1 VSPGVTLDQALAQLP
16 ALAGPRQVSELP
28 GGLTNHNYRVR
39 TATQDVVVRI
49 SPPTTD
55 LLAVNR
61 EHEWLNSRAAASAG
75 VGAPVVD
82 YLPGQGVLV
91 VGFLPGVTYTADDV
105 AANLPRIAGA
115 VRRLHAGPSFANDF
129 DIFDVQRG
137 YQGIVTQR
145 GLRVPEG
152 YAALSESAARVEA
165 ALRRF
170 PEPRVPCHNDLLAAN
185 FLDDGGA
192 IRIVD
197 YEYSGT
203 NEASFDLG
211 NLINESQLDHD
222 HLVELVEAYY
232 RRVDSRLLA
241 RAELWGLAGRYAWTL
256 WGAIQ
261 HGVSDVDH
269 DFWDFALERHALA
282 ASLFT
287 SPRLGDL
294 IDAATRQS
302 PADTSATTGP
312 SPGLRTGDGA

>member
-1 VSPGVTLDQALAQLP
+1 MSHGVTLDQALAQLP
-16 ALAGPRQVSELP
+16 ALAGDREVSELP

-61 EHEWLNSRAAASAG
+61 EHEWLNSRAAALAG

-91 VGFLPGVTYTADDV
+91 VGFLPGRTYAASDV
-105 AANLPRIAGA
+105 ASNLRRIAA
-115 VRRLHAGPSFANDF
+115 ALRLLHAGPPFASDF
-129 DIFDVQRG
+129 DIFDIQRR
-137 YQGIVTQR
+137 YWGIVTQR
-145 GLRVPEG
+145 GLRVPDG
-152 YAALSESAARVEA
+152 YVELRDVAARVEA

-185 FLDDGGA
+185 FLDDGGS

-203 NEASFDLG
+203 NEASFELG
-211 NLINESQLDHD
+211 NLVNESQLDHE
-222 HLVELVEAYY
+222 HLVELVDSYY
-232 RRVDSRLLA
+232 GSVDDRLLA

-261 HGVSDVDH
+261 HGVSDVEH
-269 DFWDFALERHALA
+269 DFWDFALERHDLA
-282 ASLFT
+282 AALFT
-287 SPRLGDL
+287 SARLDEL
-294 IDAATRQS
+294 IDAATTAVS
-302 PADTSATTGP
+302 GDV
-312 SPGLRTGDGA
+312 TGDPA

>member
-1 VSPGVTLDQALAQLP
+1 MSHGVTLDQALAQLP
-16 ALAGPRQVSELP
+16 ALAGDREVTELP

-39 TATQDVVVRI
+39 TATHDVVVRI

-61 EHEWLNSRAAASAG
+61 EHEWLNSRAAALTG

-91 VGFLPGVTYTADDV
+91 VGFLPGRTYAASDV
-105 AANLPRIAGA
+105 ASNLRRIGA
-115 VRRLHAGPSFANDF
+115 AIRLLHAGPPFASDF
-129 DIFDVQRG
+129 DIFDIQRR
-137 YQGIVTQR
+137 YWGIVTQR
-145 GLRVPEG
+145 GLRVPDG
-152 YAALSESAARVEA
+152 YAALGEVAARVET

-170 PEPRVPCHNDLLAAN
+170 PEARVPCHNDLLAAN
-185 FLDDGGA
+185 FLDDGSS

-203 NEASFDLG
+203 NEASFELG
-211 NLINESQLDHD
+211 NLVNESQLGHE

-232 RRVDSRLLA
+232 GQVDDRLLA

-269 DFWDFALERHALA
+269 DFWDFALERHDLA
-282 ASLFT
+282 SALFT
-287 SPRLGDL
+287 SPRLGEL
-294 IDAATRQS
+294 IEAATT
-302 PADTSATTGP
+302 AA
-312 SPGLRTGDGA
+312 TGDPA

>member
-1 VSPGVTLDQALAQLP
+1 MSHGVTLDQALAQLP
-16 ALAGPRQVSELP
+16 ALAGDREVTELP

-61 EHEWLNSRAAASAG
+61 EHEWLNSRAAALAG

-91 VGFLPGVTYTADDV
+91 VGFLPGRTYAAGDV
-105 AANLPRIAGA
+105 AANRGRIAEA
-115 VRRLHAGPSFANDF
+115 VRLLHAGPPFASDF
-129 DIFDVQRG
+129 DIFDIQRR
-137 YQGIVTQR
+137 YWGIVTHR

-152 YAALSESAARVEA
+152 YAALGDVAARVEA

-170 PEPRVPCHNDLLAAN
+170 PEVRVPCHNDLLAAN
-185 FLDDGGA
+185 FLDDGGS

-203 NEASFDLG
+203 NEASFELG
-211 NLINESQLDHD
+211 NLVNESQLGHE

-232 RRVDSRLLA
+232 GRVDDRLLA

-269 DFWDFALERHALA
+269 DFWDFALERHDLA
-282 ASLFT
+282 AALFT
-287 SPRLGDL
+287 SPRLDEL
-294 IDAATRQS
+294 VEAATS
-302 PADTSATTGP
+302 PATGHP
-312 SPGLRTGDGA
+312 ASGGPA

>member
-16 ALAGPRQVSELP
+16 ALAGVREVSELP

-39 TATQDVVVRI
+39 TATYDVVVRI
-49 SPPTTD
+49 SPSTTD

-61 EHEWLNSRAAASAG
+61 EHEWLNSRAAAAAG

-82 YLPGQGVLV
+82 YLAGQGVLV
-91 VGFLPGVTYTADDV
+91 VGFLPGITYAAADV
-105 AANLPRIAGA
+105 AANLRRIARA
-115 VRRLHAGPSFANDF
+115 VRRLHAGPPFANGF
-129 DIFDVQRG
+129 DIFDIQRG
-137 YQGIVTQR
+137 YQAIVIAR

-152 YAALSESAARVEA
+152 YAALGESAARVEA
-165 ALRRF
+165 AVRRF

-185 FLDDGGA
+185 FLDDGGD
-192 IRIVD
+192 IHIVD

-203 NEASFDLG
+203 NEASFELG

-232 RRVDSRLLA
+232 GRVDDRLLA

-261 HGVSDVDH
+261 HSVSEVEH
-269 DFWDFALERHALA
+269 DFWEFAVERHALA

-287 SPRLGDL
+287 SPRLGTLLD
-294 IDAATRQS
+294 DATKTS
-302 PADTSATTGP
+302 PAETSTPTSR
-312 SPGLRTGDGA
+312 SPGPRTGDEA

>member
-16 ALAGPRQVSELP
+16 ALAGVREVSELP

-39 TATQDVVVRI
+39 TATHDVVVRI
-49 SPPTTD
+49 SAPTTD

-61 EHEWLNSRAAASAG
+61 EHEWLNSLAAAAAG

-91 VGFLPGVTYTADDV
+91 VGFLPGVTYAASDV
-105 AANLPRIAGA
+105 ADNLPRIARA
-115 VRRLHAGPSFANDF
+115 IRRLHAGPPFANGF

-137 YQGIVTQR
+137 YERIVTRR
-145 GLRVPEG
+145 GLQLPEG
-152 YAALSESAARVEA
+152 YAALGESATRVEA

-185 FLDDGGA
+185 FLDDGGD

-203 NEASFDLG
+203 NEASFELG
-211 NLINESQLDHD
+211 NLINESQLDDD

-232 RRVDSRLLA
+232 GRVDRRLLA

-256 WGAIQ
+256 WGVIQ
-261 HGVSDVDH
+261 HSVSDVDH
-269 DFWDFALERHALA
+269 DFWDFALERQALA
-282 ASLFT
+282 AALFT

-294 IDAATRQS
+294 IDAATEG
-302 PADTSATTGP
+302 PPVETSTTAVP
-312 SPGLRTGDGA
+312 SAGLLAGDEG

>member
-1 VSPGVTLDQALAQLP
+1 MNPGVTLDHALAQLP
-16 ALAGPRQVSELP
+16 ALAGPREVSKLP

-61 EHEWLNSRAAASAG
+61 EHEWLNSRAAALAG

-91 VGFLPGVTYTADDV
+91 VGFLPGVTYAAGDV
-105 AANLPRIAGA
+105 AANLSRIATA
-115 VRRLHAGPSFANDF
+115 VGLLHAGPPFVSDF
-129 DIFDVQRG
+129 DIFDIQRR

-145 GLRVPEG
+145 GLRVPDG
-152 YAALSESAARVEA
+152 YAALGHPAARVEA
-165 ALRRF
+165 ALRQF

-203 NEASFDLG
+203 NEASFELG
-211 NLINESQLDHD
+211 NLVNESQLDHD

-232 RRVDSRLLA
+232 GRVDDRLLA

-269 DFWDFALERHALA
+269 DFWDFALERHDLA
-282 ASLFT
+282 AALFT

-294 IDAATRQS
+294 VDAAT
-302 PADTSATTGP
+302 GP
-312 SPGLRTGDGA
+312 SSAGSCATRGLSTQRRTGDEA

>member
-1 VSPGVTLDQALAQLP
+1 MSRGVTLDQALAQLP
-16 ALAGPRQVSELP
+16 ALTGEREVTELP

-49 SPPTTD
+49 SPSTTD

-61 EHEWLNSRAAASAG
+61 EHEWLNSRAAELAG

-91 VGFLPGVTYTADDV
+91 VGFLPGRTYVANDV
-105 AANLPRIAGA
+105 ASNLPRIAA
-115 VRRLHAGPSFANDF
+115 ALRRLHAGPPFANDF
-129 DIFDVQRG
+129 DIFDVQRR
-137 YQGIVTQR
+137 YWDIVTQR
-145 GLRVPEG
+145 GLRVPDG
-152 YAALSESAARVEA
+152 YAELGDVAARVEA

-185 FLDDGGA
+185 ILDDGGS

-203 NEASFDLG
+203 NEASFELG
-211 NLINESQLDHD
+211 NLVNESQLSHE

-232 RRVDSRLLA
+232 RRADDRLLA

-269 DFWDFALERHALA
+269 DFWDFALERHDLA
-282 ASLFT
+282 AALFT
-287 SPRLGDL
+287 SPRLGEL
-294 IDAATRQS
+294 VDAAT
-302 PADTSATTGP
+302 
-312 SPGLRTGDGA
+312 SPGPDDPATGDRA

>member
-16 ALAGPRQVSELP
+16 ALAGPREVSELP

-49 SPPTTD
+49 SAPATD

-61 EHEWLNSRAAASAG
+61 EHEWLNSVAAAAAG

-82 YLPGQGVLV
+82 YLAGQGVLV
-91 VGFLPGVTYTADDV
+91 VGFLPGVTYGASDV
-105 AANLPRIAGA
+105 AANLPRIARA
-115 VRRLHAGPSFANDF
+115 VGRLHTGPPFANGF

-152 YAALSESAARVEA
+152 YAALGESATRVEA
-165 ALRRF
+165 ALRQF

-185 FLDDGGA
+185 FLDDGGD

-203 NEASFDLG
+203 NEASFELG

-232 RRVDSRLLA
+232 GWVDRLLLA

-256 WGAIQ
+256 WGVIQ
-261 HGVSDVDH
+261 HSVSDVEH
-269 DFWDFALERHALA
+269 DFWDFTLERHALA

-294 IDAATRQS
+294 IDAATEGP
-302 PADTSATTGP
+302 PAGTGTSAGP
-312 SPGLRTGDGA
+312 SAGLRAGDEG

>member
-16 ALAGPRQVSELP
+16 ALAGVREVSELP

-49 SPPTTD
+49 SAPTTN

-61 EHEWLNSRAAASAG
+61 EHEWFNSRAAAAAG
-75 VGAPVVD
+75 VGAPVMD
-82 YLPGQGVLV
+82 YLAGQGVLV
-91 VGFLPGVTYTADDV
+91 VGFLPGTTYTAADV
-105 AANLPRIAGA
+105 PANLRRIARA
-115 VRRLHAGPSFANDF
+115 VRRLHAGPPFANGF

-137 YQGIVTQR
+137 YQEIVTQR

-152 YAALSESAARVEA
+152 YAALDESATRVEA
-165 ALRRF
+165 ALRQF
-170 PEPRVPCHNDLLAAN
+170 PELRVPCHNDLLAAN
-185 FLDDGGA
+185 FLDDGGD

-203 NEASFDLG
+203 NEASFELG

-232 RRVDSRLLA
+232 GRVDRRLLA

-256 WGAIQ
+256 WGVIQ
-261 HGVSDVDH
+261 GSVSEVDH

-287 SPRLGDL
+287 STRLGDL
-294 IDAATRQS
+294 LDDATRPS
-302 PADTSATTGP
+302 PAETSTATGP
-312 SPGLRTGDGA
+312 SSALRTGDEA

>member
-16 ALAGPRQVSELP
+16 ALAGDREVSELP

-49 SPPTTD
+49 SPSTTD

-61 EHEWLNSRAAASAG
+61 EHEWLNSRAAALAG

-82 YLPGQGVLV
+82 YLAGQGVLV
-91 VGFLPGVTYTADDV
+91 VGFLPGVTYAASDV
-105 AANLPRIAGA
+105 GASLRRIATA
-115 VRRLHAGPSFANDF
+115 LRLLHGGPPFVNGF
-129 DIFDVQRG
+129 DIFEIQRR

-145 GLRVPEG
+145 GLRVPDG
-152 YAALSESAARVEA
+152 YAALDESAARVEA
-165 ALRRF
+165 ALRQH

-203 NEASFDLG
+203 NEASFELG
-211 NLINESQLDHD
+211 NLVNESQLTHD
-222 HLVELVEAYY
+222 HLVELVDAYY
-232 RRVDSRLLA
+232 GRVDDQLLA

-269 DFWDFALERHALA
+269 DFWDFALERHDLA
-282 ASLFT
+282 SALFT
-287 SPRLGDL
+287 SPRLAEL
-294 IDAATRQS
+294 IDAATQPS
-302 PADTSATTGP
+302 SQPSATD
-312 SPGLRTGDGA
+312 SAPGRQT

>member
-1 VSPGVTLDQALAQLP
+1 VSPGVTLDQALSQLP
-16 ALAGPRQVSELP
+16 ALAGDREVSELP

-39 TATQDVVVRI
+39 TATHDVVVRI
-49 SPPTTD
+49 SPPTTG
-55 LLAVNR
+55 LLAVDR
-61 EHEWLNSRAAASAG
+61 EHEWFNSRAAASAG

-91 VGFLPGVTYTADDV
+91 VGFLAGRTYTASDV
-105 AANLPRIAGA
+105 GANLPRIAA
-115 VRRLHAGPSFANDF
+115 ALRVLHGGPPFANDF
-129 DIFDVQRG
+129 DIFEIQRR
-137 YQGIVTQR
+137 YWRIVTER
-145 GLRVPEG
+145 GLRVPDG
-152 YAALSESAARVEA
+152 YAAQSGAVGRVED

-192 IRIVD
+192 IRIID
-197 YEYSGT
+197 YEYSGA
-203 NEASFDLG
+203 NEASFELG

-232 RRVDSRLLA
+232 GRVDGRLLA

-269 DFWDFALERHALA
+269 DFWDFAVERHDLAVAL
-282 ASLFT
+282 LT
-287 SPRLGDL
+287 SSRLGDL
-294 IDAATRQS
+294 IDAAAGF
-302 PADTSATTGP
+302 PAAGASTTTDLSA
-312 SPGLRTGDGA
+312 GLRSGDEG